1 MDLQGVAAG
10 GGEGLAH
17 APVGAGIVAIGD
29 IPHRR
34 HIELDVEAAAAAQG
48 HHGGCGAQIPV
59 ELVLDIGLHGRG
71 APQGHGG
78 AGGAS
83 ARNPLGIGMAG
94 EHQDGGLR
102 CQGLSAD
109 PVLGQG
115 GPGAGETGGQ
125 AQGR

>member
-10 GGEGLAH
+10 GGEGLAD

-34 HIELDVEAAAAAQG
+34 HIQLDGQAPAAAQG
-48 HHGGCGAQIPV
+48 HHRSGCAQVPV
-59 ELVLDIGLHGRG
+59 ELVLDVGLHRRG

-83 ARNPLGIGMAG
+83 AGNALGVGMAG
-94 EHQDGGLR
+94 QHQDR
-102 CQGLSAD
+102 CL
-109 PVLGQG
+109 LG
-115 GPGAGETGGQ
+115 
-125 AQGR
+125 